1 MTINLDH
8 NEYMDL
14 WRFKMHADVIMEAVM
29 KKPEGYTMYDILEF
43 MGYEEES
50 KTLKE
55 IWDV

>member
-1 MTINLDH
+1 MTINIDWH
-8 NEYMDL
+8 EYMDL